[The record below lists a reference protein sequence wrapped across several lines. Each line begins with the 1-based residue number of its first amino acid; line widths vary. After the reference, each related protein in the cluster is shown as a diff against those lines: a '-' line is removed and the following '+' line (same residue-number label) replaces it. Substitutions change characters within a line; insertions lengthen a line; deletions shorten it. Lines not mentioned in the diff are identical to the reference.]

1 MLFETKKRKSREV
14 FGSIRRDVKQ
24 YVKTQSPKDVH
35 IIKSKDDKY
44 YAIHSK
50 LHYVGELEQLIGER
64 DYQRFFN
71 PDLHQQ
77 QVSVSQNEKLTKE
90 LSKSIND
97 LIFQFS
103 KSSGGSGKDP
113 AEEELK
119 KRRKKKNR

>member
-1 MLFETKKRKSREV
+1 MLFETKKSKNREV

-64 DYQRFFN
+64 GYQRF
-71 PDLHQQ
+71 
-77 QVSVSQNEKLTKE
+77 
-90 LSKSIND
+90 
-97 LIFQFS
+97 
-103 KSSGGSGKDP
+103 
-113 AEEELK
+113 
-119 KRRKKKNR
+119 

>member
-1 MLFETKKRKSREV
+1 M

-64 DYQRFFN
+64 VIKGFKSRSTPAAGFG
-71 PDLHQQ
+71 
-77 QVSVSQNEKLTKE
+77 K
-90 LSKSIND
+90 SK
-97 LIFQFS
+97 
-103 KSSGGSGKDP
+103 
-113 AEEELK
+113 
-119 KRRKKKNR
+119 